1 MAWLCRYDGDYRRR
15 LELIQDTKFPVA
27 CQRVKT
33 SRDGR
38 FLFATGTYPPQI
50 KVYELS
56 QLSMKFERHLDAQI
70 VQFQACVIHSFPSFP
85 MPHAPPHTHTP
96 HVAHHTQR

>member
-1 MAWLCRYDGDYRRR
+1 
-15 LELIQDTKFPVA
+15 VA

-70 VQFQACVIHSFPSFP
+70 VQFQACVIHFPRLLFQC
-85 MPHAPPHTHTP
+85 HTHHRTRTRTRTPHT
-96 HVAHHTQR
+96 

>member
-1 MAWLCRYDGDYRRR
+1 LVGHHDTRYDGDYRRR

-70 VQFQACVIHSFPSFP
+70 VQFQVLSLSLSLSLCTKDHAHGCV
-85 MPHAPPHTHTP
+85 
-96 HVAHHTQR
+96 